1 MENVTDEISNPF
13 GMRPPCPH
21 RCGTED
27 DRRAVYGYGDANA
40 DFHVIGNHP
49 GVHGGATTGIPFT
62 DHASGTRILKVLA
75 ATGFLDDETDPASIT
90 NAFLSYRYLCCVPPN
105 TVPRDQE
112 YAAFEPFFDAE
123 LRAIAADVLLPVGH
137 RATEHILT
145 EYTAKAD
152 RLADGMDVLHGHEL
166 KGRGF
171 LVLPMKAPS
180 TWNESD
186 ETAIIDAI
194 TELKARDYQQ
204 LVDLGRFIAGGDP
217 YFVR

>member
-21 RCGTED
+21 ECGSD
-27 DRRAVYGYGDANA
+27 DGRRAVHGYGDANA

-49 GVHGGATTGIPFT
+49 GIHGGTKSGIPFT
-62 DHASGTRILKVLA
+62 EESAGERVLEVLA
-75 ATGFLDDETDPASIT
+75 ATGFLEDQTNPASIS
-90 NAFLSYRYLCCVPPN
+90 NGFLSYLYLCCVPAD
-105 TVPRDQE
+105 TVPSDRE
-112 YAAFEPFFDAE
+112 YAAVEPFFDAE
-123 LRAIAADVLLPVGH
+123 LRAIAADVLLPVGR

-152 RLADGMDVLHGHEL
+152 RLADGMEVLHGEEL

-171 LVLPMKAPS
+171 LVLPMKDPTS
-180 TWNESD
+180 WNAAD

-194 TELKARDYQQ
+194 TALKAIDYKQM
-204 LVDLGRFIAGGDP
+204 VDLGRFIAGGDP